1 MDVERIKFE
10 RTGGFAGMRIA
21 ADFELDDLP
30 EEQAHA
36 LEELFD
42 DLDFAELPE
51 RLTSKPS
58 MPDEFTYKITV
69 ETEKGKHTI
78 VTGDASAPEKMQKL
92 LQMLNQI
99 ARKHVRKNIS

>member
-21 ADFELDDLP
+21 ADFELSDLP
-30 EEQAHA
+30 EEQAHTLA
-36 LEELFD
+36 ELLD

-51 RLTSKPS
+51 QLLSDSS
-58 MPDEFTYKITV
+58 MSDQFSYTITV
-69 ETEKGKHTI
+69 ETEKWKHTI
-78 VTGDASAPEKMQKL
+78 VTGDSSAPEKMQEL

-99 ARKHVRKNIS
+99 ARKQARKH